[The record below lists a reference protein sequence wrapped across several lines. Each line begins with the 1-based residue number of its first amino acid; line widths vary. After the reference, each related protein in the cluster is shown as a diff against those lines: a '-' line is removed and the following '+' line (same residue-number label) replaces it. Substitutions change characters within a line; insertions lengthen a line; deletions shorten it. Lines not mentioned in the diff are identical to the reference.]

1 MNDKRALIAYAAFA
15 ALLLVT
21 GWQQSWAVL
30 LGLVNIGLIS
40 AIMALGVNIQWGYAG
55 LFNVGVI
62 GFAALGGMAAVLVGM
77 PPVAGAWAAGGSG
90 LGLALAC
97 VIATVIALRVAA
109 RRLDGR
115 RRFWTVC
122 LIIALGYWSAR
133 HFYGPA
139 SQAIEAIDAARYGYL
154 GGLGWPVMWSWLAG
168 AGLAAAAAWL
178 IGRIALGLRADYLA
192 IATLGISEIIVSLA
206 KNEEWLT
213 RGVKNVTGLPR
224 PVPYEV
230 DLQRSAWFAEWV
242 ERLEAPRLAGLADAA
257 RAQAL
262 ADSIVGYAGVT
273 VKLCYTGLFGAV
285 LLGLL
290 WLSSRALHS
299 PWGRMMRAVRDNEAA
314 ARACGKSVT
323 DCHLQVFVL
332 GAAVIGLAGAMLA
345 TLDGQ
350 FTPGSYHPL
359 RFGFLIWLMV
369 IVGGSGNNL
378 GAVLGGFV
386 IWFLWVQSE
395 PAGGWLLGHLA
406 AGFEDPA
413 LRARLLES
421 AQHMRMIVMGLVLL
435 LVLRLMPGGILP
447 EKRVIVE
454 ADGFGRSS

>member
-1 MNDKRALIAYAAFA
+1 MNAKRALIAYAAFA
-15 ALLLVT
+15 AMLLVT

-30 LGLVNIGLIS
+30 LGLVNVGLIS

-77 PPVAGAWAAGGSG
+77 PPVAGAWAAGGGG
-90 LGLALAC
+90 LALALAC
-97 VIATVIALRVAA
+97 VIGAVIALRLAA
-109 RRLDGR
+109 RRLSGS
-115 RRFWTVC
+115 RRFWAVC
-122 LIIALGYWSAR
+122 MIVVLGYGSAR
-133 HFYGPA
+133 YFYGPA
-139 SQAIEAIDAARYGYL
+139 SSAIEAIDAARYGYL
-154 GGLGWPVMWSWLAG
+154 GGLGLPVLWSWLAG
-168 AGLAAAAAWL
+168 AALAAGAAWL

-192 IATLGISEIIVSLA
+192 IATLGISEIIVALA

-230 DLQRSAWFAEWV
+230 DLQQSAWFADWV
-242 ERLEAPRLAGLADAA
+242 ARLEAPNLLGLSDAA
-257 RAQAL
+257 RAQWL
-262 ADSIVGYAGVT
+262 ADSLVSYAGVV

-285 LLGLL
+285 VLVLL

-314 ARACGKSVT
+314 AQACGKSVT
-323 DCHLQVFVL
+323 GCHLQVFVL

-386 IWFLWVQSE
+386 IWFLWVQAE

-406 AGFEDPA
+406 AGLQDPA
-413 LRARLLES
+413 LSAHLLES

-447 EKRVIVE
+447 EVAATNDDER
-454 ADGFGRSS
+454 R

>member
-1 MNDKRALIAYAAFA
+1 MI
-15 ALLLVT
+15 
-21 GWQQSWAVL
+21 
-30 LGLVNIGLIS
+30 
-40 AIMALGVNIQWGYAG
+40 
-55 LFNVGVI
+55 
-62 GFAALGGMAAVLVGM
+62 
-77 PPVAGAWAAGGSG
+77 VA
-90 LGLALAC
+90 
-97 VIATVIALRVAA
+97 VIALRVAA
-109 RRLDGR
+109 RRLAGS
-115 RRFWTVC
+115 RRFWAVFG
-122 LIIALGYWSAR
+122 IIVLGYWSAR

-139 SQAIEAIDAARYGYL
+139 SGAIEAIDAARYGYL
-154 GGLGWPVMWSWLAG
+154 GGLGLPVLWSWIAG
-168 AGLAAAAAWL
+168 AGLAAGAAWL

-192 IATLGISEIIVSLA
+192 IATLGISEIIVALA

-230 DLQRSAWFAEWV
+230 DLQQSAWFADWV
-242 ERLEAPRLAGLADAA
+242 ARLEAPNLVGLSDAA
-257 RAQAL
+257 RAQLL
-262 ADSIVGYAGVT
+262 ADSLVSYAGVV

-285 LLGLL
+285 LLVLL

-314 ARACGKSVT
+314 AQACGKSVT
-323 DCHLQVFVL
+323 GCHLQVFVL

-386 IWFLWVQSE
+386 IWFLWVQAE

-406 AGFEDPA
+406 EGLQDPA
-413 LRARLLES
+413 LSAHLLES

-447 EKRVIVE
+447 EVSATAGAKRSDRSGDRKGRPYGS
-454 ADGFGRSS
+454 DGSV